1 MRPNC
6 EFQQLDQSSGKT
18 QLGDFMTCPQNDVV
32 TCKWSNKNLHHEVST
47 RISWPMAAIRLALSE
62 PYPLRKLLLH
72 ASVLIIFLHPKC
84 PEIDLEI
91 EPINLTGI
99 RLNPQA
105 NSFKFEVIS
114 LRMIG
119 CYGLVWVTTGCY
131 NQPRL
136 DMNWA
141 QHPAAATSPS
151 STPTPPPV
159 LRRLGKVHGCPH
171 VAHICT

>member
-1 MRPNC
+1 
-6 EFQQLDQSSGKT
+6 
-18 QLGDFMTCPQNDVV
+18 
-32 TCKWSNKNLHHEVST
+32 
-47 RISWPMAAIRLALSE
+47 MAAIRLALSE

-84 PEIDLEI
+84 PEIDWEI

-136 DMNWA
+136 DMN
-141 QHPAAATSPS
+141 
-151 STPTPPPV
+151 
-159 LRRLGKVHGCPH
+159 
-171 VAHICT
+171 